1 MSTKDFWPCLYSL
14 TYFSTLLIGSSC
26 LFLEVE
32 TLCFLFKALCSAV
45 FTSLFLLLRTVSGTN
60 WVSVVV
66 ALEVRVRERERM
78 ERCYG
83 ASDSMFLWSVNNS
96 RERLILILFR
106 ERFLSLNSLNQ
117 NPLIENVKEWLFR
130 FKSIKFSGIIY
141 VNFSNNCNVIWKKNS
156 LLGLMISLPSLAKIF
171 FLLSLWEKRK
181 GTFVGFFWLERC
193 KFSC

>member
-1 MSTKDFWPCLYSL
+1 
-14 TYFSTLLIGSSC
+14 
-26 LFLEVE
+26 
-32 TLCFLFKALCSAV
+32 
-45 FTSLFLLLRTVSGTN
+45 
-60 WVSVVV
+60 VVV

-141 VNFSNNCNVIWKKNS
+141 VNFSNNCNVI
-156 LLGLMISLPSLAKIF
+156 
-171 FLLSLWEKRK
+171 
-181 GTFVGFFWLERC
+181 
-193 KFSC
+193 